1 MLQFWQRSRKIFQLH
16 VGCIL
21 FCWDK
26 TTTLSCEIVVY
37 YSREKIICLWHRINY
52 PGSHVLLMSLVITP
66 VTGHRTNNVSCQL
79 NQSILH
85 YVSLM
90 LHWSLIRGNLDIRPS
105 GVGHDS
111 IQVSVTNI
119 AQICNVANFVATQ
132 FLSPHYCGVQL
143 ESYVGGWSTLVYPG
157 LPWSTLVYPGLPSLV
172 HATKVT
178 ANQILIC
185 FVFCCHIKQAAR
197 HIWGGRRYWYWR
209 L

>member
-1 MLQFWQRSRKIFQLH
+1 
-16 VGCIL
+16 
-21 FCWDK
+21 
-26 TTTLSCEIVVY
+26 
-37 YSREKIICLWHRINY
+37 
-52 PGSHVLLMSLVITP
+52 MSLVITP

-143 ESYVGGWSTLVYPG
+143 ESYVGWSTLSGSCNKSHRKSNFNLFRVLLSYKTG
-157 LPWSTLVYPGLPSLV
+157 GKTHLRR
-172 HATKVT
+172 
-178 ANQILIC
+178 QEILILET
-185 FVFCCHIKQAAR
+185 VKTR
-197 HIWGGRRYWYWR
+197 
-209 L
+209 